1 MSGVGTGRPLRRVL
15 ITNDDGVRGAGLAVL
30 EGIARTLSEEVW
42 VVAPERDQSGT
53 SHSVSLHQPLR
64 LYSEDARHHV
74 VSGTPSD
81 CVLLA
86 VEHLMREAPPDL
98 ILSGVNRGGNLGD
111 TVAYSGTVGAAMS
124 GLLLGIPS
132 IALSQSFRDPDT
144 VRWSTAAQLG
154 PSLLAELTRRGWPE
168 DVCLNVNFPDLEPDR
183 VNGVRFCRTSRGGI
197 SGVTVD
203 ARIDSRGQPYFWL
216 GFRHAS
222 HRVTA
227 VDSDVDTLRRG
238 FIAIS
243 PLHFEHSVD
252 ALWAQLATD
261 LSDQLR
267 RPPQT
272 LGQGQDPSQSD

>member
-1 MSGVGTGRPLRRVL
+1 MTDTDDTAGGRPLRRIL
-15 ITNDDGVRGAGLAVL
+15 ITNDDGVRGAGLRVL
-30 EGIARTLSEEVW
+30 ETIAGTLADEVW

-64 LYSEDARHHV
+64 LYSQDARHHV

-86 VEHLMREAPPDL
+86 VEHLMHGVRPDL
-98 ILSGVNRGGNLGD
+98 ILSGINRGANLGD

-144 VRWSTAAQLG
+144 VRWSTAARLG
-154 PSLLAELTRRGWPE
+154 PPLLAELTRRGWPE
-168 DVCLNVNFPDLEPDR
+168 DVCLNVNFPDLDPQQ
-183 VNGVRFCRTSRGGI
+183 VNGVRFCRARRGGI

-203 ARIDSRGQPYFWL
+203 ARVDSRRQPYFWL

-227 VDSDVDTLRRG
+227 PDSDVDTLRRG

-252 ALWAQLATD
+252 AHWARLAAD
-261 LSDQLR
+261 LSDTLR
-267 RPPQT
+267 RAPPPANRR
-272 LGQGQDPSQSD
+272 D